1 MPSSNRIDGAQ
12 VQVFDKAAELSR
24 SAAAYIHRIAERAVE
39 ERSSFKIALSGGQ
52 TPLPVY
58 EQLTRQPY
66 SWEMPWRKTQFFW
79 GDERLVPPDDPGSN
93 YKQAWDHM
101 LQHLGTDANQIHRIR
116 GELPSEDAVEAYR
129 RELAIHA
136 DSGLAWPRFD
146 LVLLGLG
153 ANGHTASLFPGPIP
167 KGESRSPVMATLA
180 DDPDRPAKRVT
191 LTPMAINSAL
201 NVLFLVTGEEKSAA
215 VAAVLQGERD
225 ASKWPAQRINP
236 EPRELLWYIDAA
248 ASQALVFSPL

>member
-1 MPSSNRIDGAQ
+1 MRASRRIDGAQ
-12 VQVFDKAAELSR
+12 VRIYDTKGELTH
-24 SAAAYIHRIAERAVE
+24 SAAARILRIANRSVDERD
-39 ERSSFKIALSGGQ
+39 RFKIALSGGH

-58 EQLTRQPY
+58 EALSRQPY

-101 LQHLGTDANQIHRIR
+101 LEHLGIDPAQIHRIK
-116 GELPSEDAVEAYR
+116 GELPSEEAVDEYR
-129 RELAIHA
+129 RELITHA
-136 DSGLAWPRFD
+136 DTGLAWPRFD
-146 LVLLGLG
+146 LVVLGLG
-153 ANGHTASLFPGPIP
+153 ANGHTASLFPGAIR
-167 KGESRSPVMATLA
+167 KEEHMSPVMAALA

-201 NVLFLVTGEEKSAA
+201 NVLFLVSGEAKSGA

-225 ASKWPAQRINP
+225 PLRWPAQRIDP
-236 EPRELLWYIDAA
+236 TRGELLWYIDSAA
-248 ASQALVFSPL
+248 GRDLAP

>member
-1 MPSSNRIDGAQ
+1 MRESRRIDGAE
-12 VQVFDKAAELSR
+12 VRVFETKGELAH
-24 SAAAYIHRIAERAVE
+24 AAAARVLRIANRSVE
-39 ERSSFKIALSGGQ
+39 HRESFKVALSGGH

-58 EQLTRQPY
+58 EALSRQPY

-101 LQHLGTDANQIHRIR
+101 LEPLGIDAAQIHRIK
-116 GELPSEDAVEAYR
+116 GELPSEEAVEEYR
-129 RELAIHA
+129 RELLVHA

-153 ANGHTASLFPGPIP
+153 ANGHTASLFPGAIH
-167 KGESRSPVMATLA
+167 KEEHTSPVMAALA
-180 DDPDRPAKRVT
+180 DDPDRPARRVT

-201 NVLFLVTGEEKSAA
+201 NILFLVSGEEKSRA
-215 VAAVLQGERD
+215 VGAVLQGERD
-225 ASKWPAQRINP
+225 PLQWPAQRI
-236 EPRELLWYIDAA
+236 EPTRGELLWYIDSA
-248 ASQALVFSPL
+248 ASKDLAL